1 MKNIATRYF
10 ALFSLLVLG
19 ILPSYGQA
27 PFDNLHKDEEFLKLL
42 NEVRQHIRRSPNSEH
57 QALELLESSEALSIF
72 LKEYIKEHGS
82 DNAQIQDFLE
92 SDDQMNDYL
101 HYEDHNHD
109 YPNTVYDGPQP
120 IEEDQLNEKASL
132 RLAKCENSS
141 YFFENWNNHGLF
153 LSYES
158 YTNLPDKLVIPLNHF
173 KASYYNS
180 FNSGFGLRWGGKMH
194 MGIDMGLSV
203 GAPIYAAFDGK
214 VRYAKFNTGGYGNL
228 VVIRHCNGLETYYAH
243 LNSISVSPNDMV
255 YAGQVIGTGGSTGRS
270 SGPHLHFEVRYREFA
285 FDPMLFIDENTFEL
299 KTDTLILTREDFHT
313 RRWRGDSG
321 YSGPSKY
328 TTKKEEKFHTVQD
341 GETPYSIAQSQNI
354 TVEELLFLNGIH
366 NVDRIFPGQKL
377 KVE

>member
-27 PFDNLHKDEEFLKLL
+27 PFDNLHKDQEFLKLL
-42 NEVRQHIRRSPNSEH
+42 NEVRQHIRHSPNSEH

-82 DNAQIQDFLE
+82 DNSQIQDFLE

-101 HYEDHNHD
+101 HYDDHNHD

-120 IEEDQLNEKASL
+120 IEDGQLNEKASL

-180 FNSGFGLRWGGKMH
+180 FNSGFGLRWGGKCTW
-194 MGIDMGLSV
+194 
-203 GAPIYAAFDGK
+203 A
-214 VRYAKFNTGGYGNL
+214 
-228 VVIRHCNGLETYYAH
+228 
-243 LNSISVSPNDMV
+243 
-255 YAGQVIGTGGSTGRS
+255 
-270 SGPHLHFEVRYREFA
+270 
-285 FDPMLFIDENTFEL
+285 
-299 KTDTLILTREDFHT
+299 LI
-313 RRWRGDSG
+313 W
-321 YSGPSKY
+321 
-328 TTKKEEKFHTVQD
+328 V
-341 GETPYSIAQSQNI
+341 
-354 TVEELLFLNGIH
+354 
-366 NVDRIFPGQKL
+366 
-377 KVE
+377 